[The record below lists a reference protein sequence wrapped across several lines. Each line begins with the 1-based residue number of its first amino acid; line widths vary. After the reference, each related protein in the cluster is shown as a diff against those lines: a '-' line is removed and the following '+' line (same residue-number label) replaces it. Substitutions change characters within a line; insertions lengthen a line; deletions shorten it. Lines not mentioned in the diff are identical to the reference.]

1 MKIKELLGMDIDVDV
16 VDNVCEELGIAFIGP
31 VYLTEAGKQKFADVL
46 EFDVYFGEDEESDIV
61 TVDVDDEDET
71 VFERKL
77 AMAKKLFESAAGW
90 CTMDEWNEWFI
101 DN

>member
-1 MKIKELLGMDIDVDV
+1 MKIKELLGMNIDVDV
-16 VDNVCEELGIAFIGP
+16 CDNVCEELSIAFIGP

-46 EFDVYFGEDEESDIV
+46 EFDVHFGEDEESDIV
-61 TVDVDDEDET
+61 TVDVDDKDEA

-77 AMAKKLFESAAGW
+77 ASAKKLFDSAAGW

-101 DN
+101 DA